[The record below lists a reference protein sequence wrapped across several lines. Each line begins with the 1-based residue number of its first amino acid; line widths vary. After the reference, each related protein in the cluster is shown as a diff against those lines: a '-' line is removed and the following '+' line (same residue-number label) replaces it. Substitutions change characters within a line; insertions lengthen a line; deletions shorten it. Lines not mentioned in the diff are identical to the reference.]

1 MKADREEAFRPIGRW
16 CRSEP
21 ASTDWRLL
29 ASLTQEYRPDPVYT
43 ASPRTAGPRYWQD
56 GLVRSSSALL
66 DVVSSC
72 TQGTGCSG
80 CAVTMITRSG
90 GGGGGAAEAVAM
102 VTRTPGVAP
111 PDSITVG
118 QQEDELDEGVVAS
131 LMDLWVGA
139 LH

>member
-1 MKADREEAFRPIGRW
+1 VKGDREEAFRPIGRW
-16 CRSEP
+16 WRSEP

-56 GLVRSSSALL
+56 GLVRSSGALL

-72 TQGTGCSG
+72 TQGTGCSC

-90 GGGGGAAEAVAM
+90 GGGGGGGGEGHEDVRRSTARLVH
-102 VTRTPGVAP
+102 GK
-111 PDSITVG
+111 
-118 QQEDELDEGVVAS
+118 QQEDRINS
-131 LMDLWVGA
+131 LVDL
-139 LH
+139 